1 MGGAAAPAPPEDLQA
16 LWQERAAI
24 IAADGHVPLAEAER
38 LAWARLFPHDAGAVR
53 AGGGPGILLRLSG
66 IFRSK

>member
-1 MGGAAAPAPPEDLQA
+1 MGGAGAPELPENLQE

-38 LAWARLFPHDAGAVR
+38 LAWACLCPHD
-53 AGGGPGILLRLSG
+53 GG
-66 IFRSK
+66 